1 MTMHDETGRHDA
13 DLGDA
18 YGAQTSAELAAVYD
32 RWSDSYDEYMD
43 GVGYRHPAICVALL
57 ARHVP
62 PGNVRVLDAGVG
74 TGIVGE
80 LLAIVGYAAIDGI
93 DISQGMLNKAAEKG
107 LYADLRV
114 ADMTQPLDLISDH
127 YGAVISSGVFTT
139 GHVGSEGVGQL
150 LAVCETG
157 GHLVITVKVGVWQ
170 DDIQPFLHALV
181 RDGKVRIVDQTE
193 PYLSMPG
200 DPNTIPSLAI
210 VIKKL

>member
-93 DISQGMLNKAAEKG
+93 DISQGMLDKAAEKG

-210 VIKKL
+210 VIRKL

>member
-62 PGNVRVLDAGVG
+62 LGNVRVLDAGVG

-93 DISQGMLNKAAEKG
+93 DISQGMLDKAAEKG

-170 DDIQPFLHALV
+170 DDIQPFLYALV

-210 VIKKL
+210 VIEKL

>member
-74 TGIVGE
+74 TGSVGE
-80 LLAIVGYAAIDGI
+80 LLAIVGYTAIDGI
-93 DISQGMLNKAAEKG
+93 DISQGMLDKAAEKG

-114 ADMTQPLDLISDH
+114 ADMNQPLDLISDR
-127 YGAVISSGVFTT
+127 YRAVISSGVFTT

-170 DDIQPFLHALV
+170 DDIQPYLHVLA

-200 DPNTIPSLAI
+200 DPKTIPSLAV
-210 VIKKL
+210 VIEKL